1 MSNLNDAEIT
11 ALYVSAVNAPGIQD
25 DVPNAPAVPGA
36 PIPAFDVTLEMVAGG
51 GLGTGAY
58 TLSITCSNVSD
69 TVPASAVLVPGGP
82 LNGLHS
88 FGTPPWVLS
97 APGLWTFDQRITLK
111 IPAGAGNKVYQYT
124 AALVSANNQVVSI
137 KQSDLFILV

>member
-1 MSNLNDAEIT
+1 MPNFNDAEIT
-11 ALYVSAVNAPGIQD
+11 ALYVSVINAPGIQD

-58 TLSITCSNVSD
+58 TLFLTCSNVSD
-69 TVPASAVLVPGGP
+69 TVPAPAVLVPGAP
-82 LNGLHS
+82 LNGPHT
-88 FGTPPWVLS
+88 FGTAPWVLS
-97 APGLWTFDQRITLK
+97 APGLWTFDQRATLK
-111 IPAGAGNKVYQYT
+111 IPPGAGNKVYQYT
-124 AALVSANNQVVSI
+124 AALVSASNQVVSI